1 MTRQSAR
8 GHICIRRKAKEGE
21 PGKTGNP
28 GLTIRTTAWETGK
41 EYRNDLTLD
50 VTSVR
55 YLDICLDKNV
65 TVGVSNINAYVC
77 IKTHTSSAN
86 IPLGHTTY
94 WQRMNSLAP
103 IVTALILTQLLKAE
117 HIDVDDLA
125 ANQAFITKL
134 VATALFTT
142 QLTASEAFITKL
154 VASEFFIEELS
165 ADNAFLDNLYVK
177 HLSAADGTFKGVVT
191 VLNSLNQVI
200 AKLGEAAYP
209 FFLGGATAAAAVTK
223 CKADGELETSKIK
236 ATGGSITDLTSQR
249 IRNPFGTI
257 TDSFTPIDDDN
268 VISDVIGGSSFRYGY
283 SLDWTV
289 ESSGRRQTIIG
300 AVSITAPSGKWFY
313 ENGRK
318 YQNFYSSY
326 ECTEMIG
333 YGNDTTFYGWIVVRR
348 TLFSTNRN
356 FGRDLTPLAFGQVT
370 GTSSDASFAI
380 KKFVKYADTDNI
392 YVERGDVGIYNIYV
406 PQTWFVSASYVLC
419 NVTGVGRKKGSTPFI
434 KATLLSVTAV
444 SSYKPSGASS
454 YASWYKISVGV
465 SDDEKPDDEGDFQFL
480 IYNMAQWDD

>member
-8 GHICIRRKAKEGE
+8 GHICIRRKAKDGE

-125 ANQAFITKL
+125 ANQAFIRKL

-154 VASEFFIEELS
+154 VASEFFIETLS
-165 ADNAFLDNLYVK
+165 ADNAFLNDLYVK
-177 HLSAADGTFKGVVT
+177 HLNAADGSFKGTVT
-191 VLNSLNQVI
+191 IYNALNAII
-200 AKLGEAAYP
+200 ARLGEAEFP
-209 FFLGGATAAAAVTK
+209 LWLGGASAAAAVTK
-223 CKADGELETSKIK
+223 VKADGELQTSKIK
-236 ATGGSITDLTSQR
+236 ATGGTLEELTTQR
-249 IRNPFGTI
+249 LRNPFGTI
-257 TDSFTPIDDDN
+257 SDSFTPIDDDN
-268 VISDVIGGSSFRYGY
+268 VVSDILGGSSFRYAY

-289 ESSGRRQTIIG
+289 KSSGRRQTIIG
-300 AVSITAPSGKWFY
+300 AVSIDAPSGKYFF

-318 YQNFYSSY
+318 YTEFNSSY

-348 TLFSTNRN
+348 TLFSTTYN
-356 FGRDLTPLAFGQVT
+356 FGRDVTPLAMGRVS
-370 GTSSDASFAI
+370 GGDTSASFTILKTTNKDNAT
-380 KKFVKYADTDNI
+380 VNGSAVMTVAYAGTTGH
-392 YVERGDVGIYNIYV
+392 YYLYCPRG
-406 PQTWFVSASYVLC
+406 WFVNANYIGVHL
-419 NVTGVGRKKGSTPFI
+419 TGYGFVSGSTTAPAGADVASI
-434 KATLLSVTAV
+434 IATTLSGYNVWRIEV
-444 SSYKPSGASS
+444 
-454 YASWYKISVGV
+454 VV
-465 SDDEKPDDEGDFQFL
+465 HDDATPNAGSFFFQL
-480 IYNMAQWDD
+480 YNMAQWDD

>member
-8 GHICIRRKAKEGE
+8 GHICIRRKAKDGE

-154 VASEFFIEELS
+154 VASEFFIETLS
-165 ADNAFLDNLYVK
+165 ADNAFLNDLYVK
-177 HLSAADGTFKGVVT
+177 HLNAADGSFKGTVT
-191 VLNSLNQVI
+191 IYNALNAII
-200 AKLGEAAYP
+200 ARLGEAEFP
-209 FFLGGATAAAAVTK
+209 LWLGGASAAAAVTK
-223 CKADGELETSKIK
+223 VKADGELQTSKIK
-236 ATGGSITDLTSQR
+236 ATGGTLEELTTQR
-249 IRNPFGTI
+249 LRNPFGTI
-257 TDSFTPIDDDN
+257 SDSFTPIDDDN
-268 VISDVIGGSSFRYGY
+268 VVSDILGGSSLRYSY

-289 ESSGRRQTIIG
+289 KSSGRRQTIIG
-300 AVSITAPSGKWFY
+300 AVSIDAPSGKYFY

-318 YQNFYSSY
+318 YTEFNSSY

-348 TLFSTNRN
+348 TLFSTTYN
-356 FGRDLTPLAFGQVT
+356 FGREVTPLAMGRVFG
-370 GTSSDASFAI
+370 GDTSASFTILKTTNKDNAT
-380 KKFVKYADTDNI
+380 VNGSAVMTVAYAGTTGH
-392 YVERGDVGIYNIYV
+392 YYLYCPRG
-406 PQTWFVSASYVLC
+406 WFVSANYIGVHL
-419 NVTGVGRKKGSTPFI
+419 TGYGFVSGSTTAPAGADVASI
-434 KATLLSVTAV
+434 IATTLSGYNVWRIEV
-444 SSYKPSGASS
+444 
-454 YASWYKISVGV
+454 VV
-465 SDDEKPDDEGDFQFL
+465 HDDATPNAGSFFFQL
-480 IYNMAQWDD
+480 YNMAQWDD

>member
-8 GHICIRRKAKEGE
+8 GHICIRRKAKDGE

-77 IKTHTSSAN
+77 IKTHTSSAD

-125 ANQAFITKL
+125 ANQAFIRKL

-154 VASEFFIEELS
+154 VASEFFIETLS
-165 ADNAFLDNLYVK
+165 ADNAFLNDLYVK
-177 HLSAADGTFKGVVT
+177 HLNAADGSFKGTVT
-191 VLNSLNQVI
+191 IYNALNAII
-200 AKLGEAAYP
+200 ARLGEAEFP
-209 FFLGGATAAAAVTK
+209 LWLGGASAAAAVTK
-223 CKADGELETSKIK
+223 VKADGELQTSKIK
-236 ATGGSITDLTSQR
+236 ATGGTLEELTTQR
-249 IRNPFGTI
+249 LRNPFGII

-268 VISDVIGGSSFRYGY
+268 VVSDIIGGSGFRYSY

-289 ESSGRRQTIIG
+289 KSSGRRQTIIG
-300 AVSITAPSGKWFY
+300 AVSIDAPSGKYFY

-318 YQNFYSSY
+318 YTEFNSSY

-348 TLFSTNRN
+348 TLFSTTYN
-356 FGRDLTPLAFGQVT
+356 FGRDVTPLAMGRVNGLGGTASFTISKYTNKDNAKVGASDVMAVSHT
-370 GTSSDASFAI
+370 GTTGH
-380 KKFVKYADTDNI
+380 Y
-392 YVERGDVGIYNIYV
+392 YLYV
-406 PQTWFVSASYVLC
+406 PRSWFVSANYIGIHLTGYGYVD
-419 NVTGVGRKKGSTPFI
+419 GSTSSI
-434 KATLLSVTAV
+434 CNCGVAGIVATTRNGYNVWRIEIV
-444 SSYKPSGASS
+444 VNDDASPND
-454 YASWYKISVGV
+454 GCFF
-465 SDDEKPDDEGDFQFL
+465 FQL
-480 IYNMAQWDD
+480 YNMAQWDD